1 MKKMRFFLIIGVIL
15 LIPLLIMPAISAG
28 VVLADRDIEDPEVY
42 AGFSTGVTLTITSN
56 QDGVQA
62 PTLDENPG
70 DFTISGVNEGTGIF
84 KPSTSECIWEIWLN
98 NSESRTITYD
108 INVPSNTP
116 SGTYNIV
123 GFASAYNDAPSETI
137 GDSTITVINWVEIYD
152 KNNNGITEKEEAVEA
167 ITDYLY
173 YGTISKM
180 AAVIVLNSY
189 FGV

>member
-70 DFTISGVNEGTGIF
+70 DFTLSGVDVGTGIF
-84 KPSTSECIWEIWLN
+84 KSSTSECIWKIWLN

-116 SGTYNIV
+116 SGTYNIG
-123 GFASAYNDAPSETI
+123 GFASAYNDAPSEII
-137 GDSTITVINWVEIYD
+137 GDSTITVINWVETYD
-152 KNNNGITEKEEAVEA
+152 ENNNGAIEKEEAITA
-167 ITDYLY
+167 INDYLMY
-173 YGTISKM
+173 ETIDKQ
-180 AAVIVLNSY
+180 AAIIVLNEY